1 MSDKRSFIWLSIPLV
16 VLLFAL
22 LWLAWSVALPWAAN
36 NDGFALPGSGGLP
49 YRVFYAGRAYHNPA
63 TCARAGW
70 CNHAPSGPLD
80 PLCWREGDIQRQRS
94 WPLVQVGAMGELLG
108 SPIPLLA
115 SRAGAASGRT
125 VPMVFV
131 EMDNGCYVPYALDG
145 S

>member
-1 MSDKRSFIWLSIPLV
+1 MPDKRSFVWFSIPIV
-16 VLLFAL
+16 ALLFAL
-22 LWLAWSVALPWAAN
+22 LWLAWLTALPWVAN

-49 YRVFYAGRAYHNPA
+49 YRVFYAGREYSNPA

-70 CNHAPSGPLD
+70 CNTVPYGPLD
-80 PLCWREGDIQRQRS
+80 PLCWKARDIQRQRT
-94 WPLVQVGAMGELLG
+94 WPLVQVGTVVELFG

-115 SRAGAASGRT
+115 SRAGAVNGRT
-125 VPMVFV
+125 VTMVFV